1 MRYVNE
7 EKISK
12 INLTKT
18 NFYVA
23 IDFDKTI
30 TASNSEDSWAS
41 SGKLLGEEFKEK
53 LYELYYKYGPIE
65 QDYKI
70 SFEEKYKAMDEWYY
84 GCMNLYYKY
93 GLTQEKLNKSIDM
106 SNIIFRK
113 GAQEFLHRM
122 YINNIPVIILSAGIG
137 NVIVKFLK
145 DNNCYYNNMHI
156 ISNFIPF
163 DENGNIKEYE
173 GELIHTLNKTMEGKI
188 TPELAKETDGRE
200 YRLLLGD
207 FVEDKKMIPSYEW
220 KNTISVGFLS
230 KKIEENVEVYR
241 QNFDVVLTQEDA
253 TFDVVDEIVLETKI

>member
-12 INLTKT
+12 IKLTKT

-93 GLTQEKLNKSIDM
+93 GLTQEKLSHSIDM
-106 SNIIFRK
+106 SNIMFRK
-113 GAQEFLHRM
+113 GAQEFLHKM
-122 YINNIPVIILSAGIG
+122 YTNNIPVIIFITATIKF
-137 NVIVKFLK
+137 NIIVI
-145 DNNCYYNNMHI
+145 I
-156 ISNFIPF
+156 IIVSSFIIYFAAPYF
-163 DENGNIKEYE
+163 NY
-173 GELIHTLNKTMEGKI
+173 
-188 TPELAKETDGRE
+188 
-200 YRLLLGD
+200 
-207 FVEDKKMIPSYEW
+207 FQFS
-220 KNTISVGFLS
+220 
-230 KKIEENVEVYR
+230 
-241 QNFDVVLTQEDA
+241 
-253 TFDVVDEIVLETKI
+253 